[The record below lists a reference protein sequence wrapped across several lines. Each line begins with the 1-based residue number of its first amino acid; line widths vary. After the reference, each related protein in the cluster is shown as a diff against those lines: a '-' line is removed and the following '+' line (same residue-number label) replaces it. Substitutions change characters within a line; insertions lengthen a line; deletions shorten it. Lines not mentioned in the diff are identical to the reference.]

1 MGVMGVTGVTGAVPL
16 VGELW
21 EARSTAGTTTTA
33 QASAEA
39 SVRRPS
45 DQYHDRNPTP
55 DQSPTPDRSPI
66 PCHTPSPEEII
77 LKCTPFHIRC
87 VSHIRSESPSRC
99 PSGFPSRSTYRY
111 LNPIPSTSHNTSIQA
126 ATTEDA
132 TISAPRTSDAPNA
145 MASARATNTTDT
157 AVVT

>member
-55 DQSPTPDRSPI
+55 DQSPI
-66 PCHTPSPEEII
+66 PCHTPSPEEIT

-111 LNPIPSTSHNTSIQA
+111 LNPIPSTSHNTSILA
-126 ATTEDA
+126 ATTEDV